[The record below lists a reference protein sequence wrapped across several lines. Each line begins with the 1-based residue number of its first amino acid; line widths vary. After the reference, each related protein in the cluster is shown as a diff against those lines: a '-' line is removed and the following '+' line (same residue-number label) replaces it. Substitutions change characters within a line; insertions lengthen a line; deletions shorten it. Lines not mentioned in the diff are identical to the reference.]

1 MDVSKYEV
9 VVEPALTPLIKG
21 GVYKV
26 GHAQKVGQEYG
37 YEVETQ
43 PFNGN
48 ADSAKLIEAFIELLI
63 TTDKPSLTE
72 KYFMDFNE
80 GIIEYFK
87 LKAKLQ
93 ELGQRIRIQ
102 KEAGVI

>member
-37 YEVETQ
+37 YEVQTQ
-43 PFNGN
+43 PFNG
-48 ADSAKLIEAFIELLI
+48 DSAQLINAFIELLVA
-63 TTDKPSLTE
+63 TDKPSLTE
-72 KYFMDFNE
+72 KYFMESNA
-80 GIIEYFK
+80 GLIEYFK
-87 LKAKLQ
+87 LKEKLQ
-93 ELGQRIRIQ
+93 ELGQRIRIK
-102 KEAGVI
+102 KEAGEI

>member
-43 PFNGN
+43 PFNG
-48 ADSAKLIEAFIELLI
+48 DSATLINAFIELL
-63 TTDKPSLTE
+63 TETDKTSLTE

-80 GIIEYFK
+80 GIIKYFK
-87 LKAKLQ
+87 LKEKLQ
-93 ELGQRIRIQ
+93 ELGQRIRIK
-102 KEAGVI
+102 KEAGEI